1 MACPWGRYRKQAQGS
16 VELSCH
22 KTHETQGVWQAS
34 PRQKHICEN
43 LQQEKSAPLAAT
55 GLTVKCGQMSPQ
67 SQLCPDIVLSDS
79 RAVSQRVIKLKC
91 LCIFPGGRSGR
102 GVMSHSFQMGNMAI
116 IATAGSKTEFW
127 TVYHQAA

>member
-1 MACPWGRYRKQAQGS
+1 
-16 VELSCH
+16 
-22 KTHETQGVWQAS
+22 
-34 PRQKHICEN
+34 
-43 LQQEKSAPLAAT
+43 
-55 GLTVKCGQMSPQ
+55 MSPQ

-127 TVYHQAA
+127 TVYHQAAQPAQKATEVLAFSTPLLFYFDKRALLRRKICPCICPVPSFKQT